1 MRLKA
6 LMLAPFVTAFLST
19 HIDAQEYGSD
29 HDVWYPSKWG
39 AGDELGAAN
48 LLSPGLVT
56 RAANLIKSG
65 KTYALGITVNDQI
78 SQNSAYRRYQVRL
91 FQQSDNGKPFGIN
104 KLTVVDDQVLAW
116 QGLGTQLDGFGHSGI
131 NWTHYNGV
139 KTSEFA
145 AINGATKFSN
155 HNIPPIVTRGVLLDV
170 AAHLNVAKLPQSF
183 AINSEMLIA
192 VQKAQG
198 VEIRE
203 GDVVLINTG
212 WLDDVIADRTKIAVQ
227 PGIGVDGANYLV
239 SKGAVIVGADTT
251 QVEVNPPEK
260 AGRVAPVH
268 QELLVKAGVYMLQM
282 VRTSEL
288 AADRAYEFFFVLGQ
302 PKLQGTVQTIVN
314 PIAIR

>member
-1 MRLKA
+1 
-6 LMLAPFVTAFLST
+6 
-19 HIDAQEYGSD
+19 
-29 HDVWYPSKWG
+29 
-39 AGDELGAAN
+39 
-48 LLSPGLVT
+48 
-56 RAANLIKSG
+56 
-65 KTYALGITVNDQI
+65 
-78 SQNSAYRRYQVRL
+78 
-91 FQQSDNGKPFGIN
+91 
-104 KLTVVDDQVLAW
+104 
-116 QGLGTQLDGFGHSGI
+116 
-131 NWTHYNGV
+131 
-139 KTSEFA
+139 
-145 AINGATKFSN
+145 
-155 HNIPPIVTRGVLLDV
+155 
-170 AAHLNVAKLPQSF
+170 
-183 AINSEMLIA
+183 MLIA